1 MKYIDPNI
9 VSVELTTIKRG
20 SHKVLVNWNTNEQ
33 SSVSFSN
40 KKDAQY
46 YYDWVTG
53 NPNHPIHKNNF
64 EFGLAE

>member
-1 MKYIDPNI
+1 MTYIDENI
-9 VSVELTTIKRG
+9 TSVELQTIKRG
-20 SHKVLVNWNTNEQ
+20 SYKVLVNWNTNEQ
-33 SSVSFSN
+33 SSISFSN

-64 EFGLAE
+64 ELGLVD

>member
-1 MKYIDPNI
+1 MNYIDPNI

-53 NPNHPIHKNNF
+53 NPNHPIHKNNV
-64 EFGLAE
+64 EFGLAV

>member
-1 MKYIDPNI
+1 MTYIDENI
-9 VSVELTTIKRG
+9 TSVELHTIKRG
-20 SHKVLVNWNTNEQ
+20 SYKVLVNWNTNEQ
-33 SSVSFSN
+33 SSISFSN

-64 EFGLAE
+64 ELGLVG